1 MNYERIYHNII
12 NNRLENPV
20 LNEYTECHHILPK
33 SLGGSNDK
41 SNLVNLLAREH
52 FICHKLLVHIYP
64 NEVSLK
70 YALWMICVTTLDAKK
85 SVISG
90 NITYK

>member
-1 MNYERIYHNII
+1 MKNFKKQVKSMNYERIYHNII

-41 SNLVNLLAREH
+41 SNLGLFFVPDNLTLA
-52 FICHKLLVHIYP
+52 F
-64 NEVSLK
+64 S
-70 YALWMICVTTLDAKK
+70 
-85 SVISG
+85 S
-90 NITYK
+90 